1 MGSQEKRLLGKNALI
16 TGAGSGIGRAIALRY
31 AREGANVAIN
41 DLKAE
46 SAEKTAKEVEALG
59 VKSLALPADV
69 SDSDQVQALVDK
81 YFAAWDRIDILV
93 NNAGIG
99 AAMSSVSL
107 MKEATWDRA
116 ININLRSVFLIAKYF
131 GKRMVK
137 AKVPDDQLRGK
148 IINMSSA
155 RGKLGR
161 ANFGEYSASKF
172 GVVSLTQ
179 TLALEL
185 GKFRITVNAICPGLI
200 LTPMYGSISAENLA
214 QNNPPPALSFR
225 PVGMP
230 EDVAGAAFFL
240 ASSDSDWITGQ
251 SLPVCGGQIFV

>member
-1 MGSQEKRLLGKNALI
+1 MI

-41 DLKAE
+41 DLKAG
-46 SAEKTAKEVEALG
+46 SAEKTAKEVDALG
-59 VKSLALPADV
+59 VKSMVLAADV
-69 SDSDQVQALVDK
+69 SDSDQVQAMVDN
-81 YFAAWDRIDILV
+81 YFDAWDRVDVLV

-99 AAMSSVSL
+99 GTMTAVTL
-107 MKEATWDRA
+107 MKEAAWDRA
-116 ININLRSVFLIAKYF
+116 ININLRSVFLVSKYF
-131 GKRMVK
+131 AKRMIK
-137 AKVPDDQLRGK
+137 AKVPEDQLRGK
-148 IINMSSA
+148 IINMASV

-161 ANFGEYSASKF
+161 ANFAEYSASKS

-185 GKFRITVNAICPGLI
+185 GKSRITVNAICPGLI
-200 LTPMYGSISAENLA
+200 LTPIYGNITAENLA
-214 QNNPPPALSFR
+214 KNNAPPALTYK

-251 SLPVCGGQIFV
+251 SLLVCGGQHFT

>member
-1 MGSQEKRLLGKNALI
+1 MSSLEKRLLGKNAFI

-41 DLKAE
+41 DLKVE
-46 SAEKTAKEVEALG
+46 SAEQTSREVEALG
-59 VKSLALPADV
+59 VKSLVLPADV
-69 SDSDQVQALVDK
+69 SDSEQVQALVER
-81 YFAAWDRIDILV
+81 YFTEWSKLDVLV

-99 AAMSSVSL
+99 STMETVSL
-107 MKEATWDRA
+107 MKEATWDRTM
-116 ININLRSVFLIAKYF
+116 NINLRSVFLVSKYF
-131 GKRMVK
+131 AKQMVK

-148 IINMSSA
+148 IINISSV
-155 RGKLGR
+155 RGKYGR
-161 ANFGEYSASKF
+161 AHFGAYSASKF

-185 GKFRITVNAICPGLI
+185 GKNRITVNALCPGLT
-200 LTPMYGSISAENLA
+200 LTPIYGNISAENLA
-214 QNNPPPALSFR
+214 KNNAHIALAFK

-251 SLPVCGGQIFV
+251 SLLVCGGQHFI

>member
-1 MGSQEKRLLGKNALI
+1 MSSLEKRLMGKNAFI
-16 TGAGSGIGRAIALRY
+16 TGAGSGIGQAIALRF

-46 SAEKTAKEVEALG
+46 TAEKTAREVEALG
-59 VKSLALPADV
+59 VKSMVLPADV
-69 SDSDQVQALVDK
+69 SDSDQVQALAEK
-81 YFAAWDRIDILV
+81 YFAEWGKLDVLV

-99 AAMSSVSL
+99 GTMSPVSL

-116 ININLRSVFLIAKYF
+116 MNINLRSVFLVSKYF
-131 GKRMVK
+131 AKRMVK
-137 AKVPDDQLRGK
+137 AKVPEDQLRGK
-148 IINMSSA
+148 IINIASV

-161 ANFGEYSASKF
+161 ANFGEYSASKS
-172 GVVSLTQ
+172 GEVSLTQ

-185 GKFRITVNAICPGLI
+185 GKSRITVNTICPGLI
-200 LTPMYGSISAENLA
+200 LTPIYGKISAEQLA
-214 QNNPPPALSFR
+214 KNNPPPALAYK

-251 SLPVCGGQIFV
+251 SLLVCGGQHFI